1 MIQASYAV
9 RQTDL
14 YHQTI
19 AQLETALQTLS
30 SKGETAMQKNASVKS
45 NGKDKHH
52 KAGTFGIFKSKCR
65 LLG

>member
-1 MIQASYAV
+1 MQ
-9 RQTDL
+9 
-14 YHQTI
+14 HQTI

-52 KAGTFGIFKSKCR
+52 KAGAFGIFKSKCK
-65 LLG
+65 LLC